1 MSASELVRHST
12 EWTREQLRRK
22 HLRFEVDVLVVSLP
36 FAVGLSTSSTSTLP
50 PPPLSLLS
58 LLPDAPQH

>member
-12 EWTREQLRRK
+12 EWSQEQLRK

-36 FAVGLSTSSTSTLP
+36 FPIGLSSSSTSTLP
-50 PPPLSLLS
+50 SLPLSLLS
-58 LLPDAPQH
+58 LLLDAPQN